1 MPTATETYAL
11 ISDIT
16 PNRATVEFVGSQEE
30 AEAAGM
36 HADADADAGCLIVPV
51 KDGVSVDV
59 GDRVWID
66 RAGQRVLRVSAGE

>member
-1 MPTATETYAL
+1 MTNPTYAL
-11 ISDIT
+11 ISDVT

-36 HADADADAGCLIVPV
+36 HADAYAGCLLVPV
-51 KDGVSVDV
+51 ADGVTVDV

-66 RAGQRVLRVSAGE
+66 RAGQQVLRISAGE